1 MTTYL
6 NEKTAIYPKSKGV
19 STVLGEKKD
28 CVIRAA
34 VNAGVADYQKV
45 HDVCAYFGRKV
56 GQGTQLGTWIQAY
69 TNLGVKLMGVFGTT
83 LTAQNEAYQLGK
95 RGYEFE
101 SFKGITIKSFVKT
114 FPKGKFICMS
124 NNHAFAIV
132 DGELIDATSL
142 LHNTRITVVFTVVF
156 TVK

>member
-1 MTTYL
+1 MTTYR

-19 STVLGEKKD
+19 STMPGERSD

-45 HDVCAYFGRKV
+45 HDVCAYFGRKNR
-56 GQGTQLGTWIQAY
+56 QPTYLGTWIQAY
-69 TNLGVKLMGVFGTT
+69 TNLGVKLVGVFGNT
-83 LTAQNEAYQLGK
+83 LTAQNETYELNK

-101 SFKGITIKSFVKT
+101 AFKGITIKTFVKT

-124 NNHAFAIV
+124 NNHAFAII

-142 LHNTRITVVFTVVF
+142 LHNTRITVVFTV
-156 TVK
+156 K

>member
-1 MTTYL
+1 MTTYR

-19 STVLGEKKD
+19 STMPGERND

-45 HDVCAYFGRKV
+45 HDVCAYFGRQNRK
-56 GQGTQLGTWIQAY
+56 GTQLGTWIQAY
-69 TNLGVKLMGVFGTT
+69 TNLGVKLVGVFGNT
-83 LTAQNEAYQLGK
+83 LTAQNETYELNR
-95 RGYEFE
+95 RGYEFK
-101 SFKGITIKSFVKT
+101 SFKGITIKTFVKT

-124 NNHAFAIV
+124 NNHAFAII

-142 LHNTRITVVFTVVF
+142 LHNTRITVVFTV
-156 TVK
+156 K